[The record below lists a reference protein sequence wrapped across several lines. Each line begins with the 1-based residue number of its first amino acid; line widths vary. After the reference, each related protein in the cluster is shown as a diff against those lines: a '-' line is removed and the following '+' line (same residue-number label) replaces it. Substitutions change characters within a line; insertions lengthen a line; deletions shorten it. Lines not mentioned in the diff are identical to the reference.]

1 MQLVIFAGGLGTRM
15 GQETALKPKPMLEI
29 GGMPILWH
37 IMMYYSRFGIK
48 DFLVL
53 AGHRSIEIKKFFR
66 DLRLYGS
73 NVLFETSASEFNSN
87 QTRTFDWRVRVLD
100 TGPSAETGYR
110 LYQAKNYIT
119 HPNFLCTYGDG
130 LADVNI
136 DELIDFHVQH
146 NGAATVS
153 TVRPQSRF
161 GELKFD
167 ESGKVTS
174 FREKP
179 ILDNFVNIGFM
190 CFSSRIFDFM
200 DDSNSPLETGLLAS
214 LADRNELYGFV
225 HRGSWRPID
234 NPRELAELETV
245 WSRGEA
251 WWT

>member
-15 GQETALKPKPMLEI
+15 GQETALRPKPMLDI

-37 IMMYYSRFGIK
+37 IMMYYSKFGIK
-48 DFLVL
+48 NFIVL

-73 NVLFETSASEFNSN
+73 NVLFEATGNEFEPNN
-87 QTRTFDWRVRVLD
+87 TNIFDWRVRVLD

-110 LYQAKNYIT
+110 LYQAKSYIT
-119 HPNFLCTYGDG
+119 DPNFFCTYGDG
-130 LADVNI
+130 LANVNLN
-136 DELIDFHVQH
+136 ELISFHKQH
-146 NGAATVS
+146 KGAATVS

-167 ESGKVTS
+167 QSGKVTS
-174 FREKP
+174 FLEKP

-190 CFSSRIFDFM
+190 CFSSRVFDFM
-200 DDSNSPLETGLLAS
+200 NDSNEPLETGLLAR
-214 LADRNELYGFV
+214 LVDRDELFGYV
-225 HRGSWRPID
+225 HNGAWKPID
-234 NPRELAELETV
+234 NPRELAELEDI
-245 WSRGEA
+245 WSKGEA